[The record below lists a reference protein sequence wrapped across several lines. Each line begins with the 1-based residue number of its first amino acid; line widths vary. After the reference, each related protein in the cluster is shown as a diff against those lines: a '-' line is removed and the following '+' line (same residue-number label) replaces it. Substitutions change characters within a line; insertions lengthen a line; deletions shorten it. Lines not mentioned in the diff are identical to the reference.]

1 MTNQEIKAF
10 ALEHHA
16 EMQEKGFWKNKDI
29 NLKIALII
37 GELYEALEAHR
48 KGKFCTTQIG
58 KFVDANFE
66 QDLIV
71 GMFETAVKDTVPDE
85 VADTMLRLL
94 DLMAYLDIF
103 DFAEIER
110 SKWEMTEN
118 WTFSSDILTLNEL
131 LLKSVK
137 DKDYLY
143 DSFSFVIQM
152 DMFSWEHV
160 KAKRKYNQTR
170 PFLFG
175 KKY

>member
-66 QDLIV
+66 QALIV

-94 DLMAYLDIF
+94 DLMAYLDMLEF
-103 DFAEIER
+103 KPKREWVYPESFADVVIG
-110 SKWEMTEN
+110 
-118 WTFSSDILTLNEL
+118 LNEL
-131 LLKSVK
+131 LIDCVECKPSL
-137 DKDYLY
+137 YLA
-143 DSFSFVIQM
+143 FSFISQM

-160 KAKRKYNQTR
+160 KAKRKYNSTR
-170 PFLFG
+170 PFMFG

>member
-48 KGKFCTTQIG
+48 KGKFCKEDMAKILNYNL
-58 KFVDANFE
+58 ANPMIKERFE
-66 QDLIV
+66 L
-71 GMFETAVKDTVPDE
+71 TVKDTAQDE
-85 VADTMLRLL
+85 IADTMLRLL
-94 DLMAYLDIF
+94 DLMAYLDMLEF
-103 DFAEIER
+103 KPKREWVYPESFADVVIG
-110 SKWEMTEN
+110 
-118 WTFSSDILTLNEL
+118 LNEL
-131 LLKSVK
+131 LIDCVECKPSL
-137 DKDYLY
+137 YLA
-143 DSFSFVIQM
+143 FSFISQM